1 MKRLEIQ
8 EVSQKKEQG
17 RLDLDDIQ
25 PLYYKSKD
33 VVPAAVISKK
43 NLTKSWR
50 YGYNSR
56 YDIVVISKDGTIGD
70 IYEINGI
77 RVALP
82 AYQDEAIKNSDTK
95 KDQYWKR
102 KPLPDALKKIKN
114 IEAWNV
120 RPMTFRQNWS
130 SYIDTEFDRRQYGT
144 FFMNNG
150 VPTYVTGKHYFYLQ
164 WSRIDGQYPEFR
176 EANRIFWIHWEAC
189 IADDRCYGL
198 IYLKIR
204 RSGFSYM
211 AASDTIEEATL
222 AYDTEMGILSKTGP
236 DAKKLFTGKV
246 VPMNTNLPFFFKPI
260 QDGMDRPKT
269 ELIYQIPAK
278 KISYK
283 NMFVEDEKEEEGLNT
298 IISWLSTDSNSY
310 DGYKLRRLIHDESG
324 KWQKPANV
332 VENWDVTKTCLRL
345 GSKIIGK
352 CLMGSTCNSH
362 SKGGSEFK
370 EMYEDSNP
378 MERNENGQTVSGMYA
393 LFIPMEWN
401 YEGHIDRYGMPVFYD
416 PAPGERVYDSKG
428 DRITKGAIPVWQAEV
443 DALAHKPKKQN
454 EYYRQYPRTEAHAF
468 RDDANDSIYDLT
480 KIYDQIDYNDSIII
494 NRKITRGNFHWTH
507 GKLDTKVYFRPD
519 PRGRF
524 LIAWHPN
531 DGPRNGSFKKNNM
544 FYPVNEDIGAFGC
557 DSYDISGV
565 VGGGG
570 SKGALH
576 GLTNG
581 MGYTKGAPNNEFFL
595 EYIARPT
602 AEIFF
607 EDALMALV
615 YYGMPV
621 LAENNKARFL
631 YHLKN
636 RGYRKFS
643 MNRPD
648 KPWKDLSKTE
658 KELGGIPSAGID
670 NINNHASAIEMYID
684 KYVGYDREGL
694 YREPDKIGSMPFNKT
709 LLDWAKFDITNRTKF
724 DASISS
730 GLAIMANNKHIYK
743 SSRTNS
749 KITLN
754 FATHSNDASHIEAR

>member
-1 MKRLEIQ
+1 MKKLQ
-8 EVSQKKEQG
+8 VQGDSQKKEPG
-17 RLDLDDIQ
+17 SLDLDEVQ
-25 PLYYKSKD
+25 PLYYVIKD
-33 VVPAAVISKK
+33 AVPVNVISKK

-50 YGYNSR
+50 YGYNSQ
-56 YDIVVISKDGTIGD
+56 YDMVVISKDGTIGD
-70 IYEINGI
+70 VYEINGI
-77 RVALP
+77 KVALP
-82 AYQDEAIKNSDTK
+82 SYKKENISRSDVK

-102 KPLPDALKKIKN
+102 NPLPDALKKIKN
-114 IEAWNV
+114 IEAWNI
-120 RPMTFRQNWS
+120 RPMTFRENWAP
-130 SYIDTEFDRRQYGT
+130 YIDTEFERREYGV

-150 VPTYVTGKHYFYLQ
+150 EPTYITGKHYFYLQ
-164 WSRIDGQYPEFR
+164 WSRIDGQYPDFR
-176 EANRIFWIHWEAC
+176 EANRIFWIYWEAC
-189 IADDRCYGL
+189 IADLRCYGM

-211 AASDTIEEATL
+211 ASSDTVEEATL
-222 AYDTEMGILSKTGP
+222 AYDTELGILSKTGP

-278 KISYK
+278 KISRK
-283 NMFVEDEKEEEGLNT
+283 NMFLEDEKEEEGLNT

-310 DGYKLRRLIHDESG
+310 DGYKLKRLIHDESG

-332 VENWDVTKTCLRL
+332 TENWDVTKTCLRL
-345 GSKIIGK
+345 GSKIVGK

-370 EMYEDSNP
+370 EIYEDSNP
-378 MERNENGQTVSGMYA
+378 SERNDNGQTVSGLYS

-416 PAPGERVYDSKG
+416 PSQGERVYDSKG
-428 DRITKGAIPVWQAEV
+428 ERITRGAIPVWQSEV
-443 DALAHKPKKQN
+443 DALQHKPKKQN

-468 RDDANDSIYDLT
+468 RDDANDSIFDLT
-480 KIYDQIDYNDSIII
+480 RIYDQIDYNDSILIG
-494 NRKITRGNFHWTH
+494 RKITRGNFHWLN
-507 GKLDTKVYFRPD
+507 GKLDTKVYFKPD

-524 LIAWHPN
+524 YISWHPN
-531 DGPRNGSFKKNNM
+531 DGPRNGSVKRNNM
-544 FYPVNEDIGAFGC
+544 FYPINEDIGAFGC

-570 SKGALH
+570 SKGSLH
-576 GLTNG
+576 GMTNG
-581 MGYTKGAPNNEFFL
+581 NGHTKGAPNEEFFL

-636 RGYRKFS
+636 RGYRRFS

-658 KELGGIPSAGID
+658 KELGGIPSAGLD
-670 NINNHASAIEMYID
+670 NINSHASAIESYID
-684 KYVGYDREGL
+684 RHVGYDRDGI
-694 YREPDKIGSMPFNKT
+694 YRRPDKPGSMPFNRT
-709 LLDWAKFDITNRTKF
+709 LHDWSKFDITNRTKF

-743 SSRTNS
+743 ASRTNS

-754 FATHSNDASHIEAR
+754 FATSSNDASRI